1 MFDRRTCLT
10 GGAAVAAVTGGGL
23 IHRYYEEQANVFI
36 ARNQRYDGPLERTI
50 RDGLLATGVVP
61 EQLRGKRVLLKPN
74 LVEPA
79 RAAPQMTTNP
89 AIVVAVAAVFARWKA
104 QVVVGEAPGHVRDT
118 EWALVESGLREAI
131 DSERLD
137 FADLNYEETLWVPN
151 QGRASS
157 LSGFHLPETV
167 GSADLIVSLPKLKTH
182 HWMGMTGA
190 LKNMYGV
197 IPGIR
202 YGWPKNV
209 LHHHGIPETVFDI
222 NASIP
227 PMITVVDGILA
238 MEGDGPI
245 MGSPKPMGLVV
256 VGTNATATDATICRL
271 MHLEPRRIPYLKLAA
286 RRLGPLRAGAIHQQ
300 GENYEPLA
308 TPFEILDRPHLQV
321 MRAGEHVT

>member
-1 MFDRRTCLT
+1 MFDRRKCLA
-10 GGAAVAAVTGGGL
+10 GGVTAAAVVGSGL
-23 IHRYYEEQANVFI
+23 IHQYRETKARVFVAAN
-36 ARNQRYDGPLERTI
+36 QKYDGPLERTI

-61 EQLRGKRVLLKPN
+61 EELRGKRVLLKPN

-89 AIVVAVAAVFARWKA
+89 AIVAAVAAVFRRWKA

-131 DSERLD
+131 DSERLE
-137 FADLNYEETLWVPN
+137 FADLNYEETAWVPN
-151 QGRASS
+151 RGGASS
-157 LSGFHLPETV
+157 LSGFYLPETV
-167 GSADLIVSLPKLKTH
+167 ASADLIVSLPKLKTH

-209 LHHHGIPETVFDI
+209 LHLHGIPETVFDI
-222 NASIP
+222 NASLP

-245 MGSPKPMGLVV
+245 MGSPKPMGLVI

-271 MHLEPRRIPYLKLAA
+271 MHLEPKRIPYLQLAA
-286 RRLGPLRAGAIHQQ
+286 RRLGPIGLSAIEQR
-300 GENYEPLA
+300 GEDYEQVSS
-308 TPFEILDRPHLQV
+308 PFEILDRPHLQL
-321 MRAGEHVT
+321 MRSGVHVT